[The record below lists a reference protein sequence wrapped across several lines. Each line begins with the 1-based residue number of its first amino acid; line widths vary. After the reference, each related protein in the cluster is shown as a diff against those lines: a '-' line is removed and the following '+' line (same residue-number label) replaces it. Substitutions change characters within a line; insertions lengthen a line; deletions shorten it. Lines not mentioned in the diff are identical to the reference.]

1 MRSHLTP
8 IHTPIHLGEW
18 LARSLLDSG
27 RGLHPKGESRSLRVS
42 HLDCRVLFRIASQI
56 FFSMVCSSGLAWP
69 LVSNGLAQSP
79 SESHRKT
86 RLVHVIQSMEPAVVA
101 LFTQTAQ
108 GIVSGSGSIIHP
120 EGYVLTNNHV
130 LPAAEGFALLHASR
144 ATRFRVVSRFPDA
157 DIALIQ
163 LDPAM
168 GPFPTL
174 PLGRSHDLMN
184 GESVV
189 VAGNPGG
196 RGIVFTS
203 GIVSANQVLEGG
215 PNALVMA
222 SYVNDR
228 RDRFIQF
235 DAASNRG
242 NSGGPL
248 VNMDGEWIGMVVAMV
263 NGEQNV
269 GLAIPIDRV
278 RSIFQRMLQPEMMH
292 RKSVG
297 VRIDPWGPT
306 ARVIDVEADSP
317 AAKAGLR
324 DGDELLIVQDQP
336 VRHGL
341 DWWLALEKHL
351 PRATKL
357 SVGFVR
363 DGLRQSLEIVLTE
376 QLPLAS
382 VPAENAEP
390 GLRYRFY
397 EGKFSAMPD
406 FSKLEANRHGVTS
419 NLDIERV
426 AQGRPDY
433 FAIVFEGLLKV
444 DTDGLYRIVL
454 VSDDGSKL
462 ALHHQEIIDHDG
474 NHPAKPAGDLIRLQK
489 GFHPLR
495 IEYFE
500 GNGEQQLQCALQPVD
515 SRSNVSLES
524 LPWVNESML
533 FHVP

>member
-1 MRSHLTP
+1 M
-8 IHTPIHLGEW
+8 
-18 LARSLLDSG
+18 ARSIPFQLG
-27 RGLHPKGESRSLRVS
+27 RGAPSEARLTLVACFAFGLPEDVPDRQPH
-42 HLDCRVLFRIASQI
+42 RI
-56 FFSMVCSSGLAWP
+56 FLVCSAGLSWP
-69 LVSNGLAQSP
+69 LRLNCHAQSP

-120 EGYVLTNNHV
+120 DGYVLTNNHV
-130 LPAAEGFALLHASR
+130 LPEAEGFALLHASR
-144 ATRFRVVSRFPDA
+144 ATRFRVISRFPEA

-163 LDPAM
+163 LDPGL

-248 VNMDGEWIGMVVAMV
+248 VNMDGECIGMVVAVV

-269 GLAIPIDRV
+269 GLAIPIDRI
-278 RSIFQRMLQPEMMH
+278 RSVFQRMLQPEMMH
-292 RKSVG
+292 SKSVG
-297 VRIDPWGPT
+297 VRIDPWSPT

-317 AAKAGLR
+317 AALAGLR
-324 DGDELLIVQDQP
+324 GGDELIVVQGQP
-336 VRHGL
+336 VRQGI
-341 DWWLALEKHL
+341 DWWLSLEKHL
-351 PRATKL
+351 PHASKL
-357 SVGFVR
+357 TVGVLR
-363 DGLRQSLEIVLTE
+363 DGLRQSVDIIPTE

-382 VPAENAEP
+382 VPVENAEP
-390 GLRYRFY
+390 GLKYRFY
-397 EGKFSAMPD
+397 EGKFNAMPD
-406 FSKLEANRHGVTS
+406 FSKLEANRQGVTS
-419 NLDIERV
+419 NLDLERI

-433 FAIVFEGLLKV
+433 FAVVFEGFLKV
-444 DTDGLYRIVL
+444 DADGLYRLVL

-474 NHPAKPAGDLIRLQK
+474 NHPAKPAGHLIRLQK
-489 GFHPLR
+489 GLHPLR

-500 GNGEQQLQCALQPVD
+500 GNGAQQLQCSLQPVD
-515 SRSNVSLES
+515 ARSNVSLES
-524 LPWVNESML
+524 LQWVNESML
-533 FHVP
+533 YHVP

>member
-1 MRSHLTP
+1 MSELRILRGRR
-8 IHTPIHLGEW
+8 LGCQTI
-18 LARSLLDSG
+18 LGIA
-27 RGLHPKGESRSLRVS
+27 
-42 HLDCRVLFRIASQI
+42 CRIACWI
-56 FFSMVCSSGLAWP
+56 ACWSSLVGP
-69 LVSNGLAQSP
+69 LTSRCHAQSP

-130 LPAAEGFALLHASR
+130 LPDAEGFALLHASR
-144 ATRFRVVSRFPDA
+144 ATRFRVVSRFPEA
-157 DIALIQ
+157 DIAMIQ

-174 PLGRSHDLMN
+174 PLGRSHDLLN

-248 VNMDGEWIGMVVAMV
+248 VNMDGEWIGMVVAVV

-292 RKSVG
+292 RKAVG
-297 VRIDPWGPT
+297 VRIDPWSPT

-324 DGDELLIVQDQP
+324 AGDELLVVQGQP

-341 DWWLALEKHL
+341 DWCLALEKHL
-351 PRATKL
+351 PQATTL
-357 SVGFVR
+357 AVGFVR
-363 DGLRQSLEIVLTE
+363 DGLRQSVEIVLRA
-376 QLPLAS
+376 QLPLPS
-382 VPAENAEP
+382 VAAPNAEP
-390 GLRYRFY
+390 GLKYRFY

-426 AQGRPDY
+426 AEGRTDY

-444 DTDGLYRIVL
+444 DADGLYRIVL

-462 ALHHQEIIDHDG
+462 ALHHREIIDHDG

-515 SRSNVSLES
+515 ARSNVSLDA